1 MSKSKKKKY
10 PGSSNGNSKDSSV
23 LKYQNVNN
31 AKEQLEENRNKP
43 ETKTNMETN
52 YPNRN
57 HPKRNFRDYIYE
69 FIMIFVAITGSYFME
84 NMRERVVEHSKEKEY
99 IARLV
104 RDVKE
109 DTTNLKYLIRSN
121 REQMEGL
128 DSLAILIEKPVSSM
142 DTIDIK
148 KFIILL
154 ADNLNN
160 FEPFNTR
167 DITMSQLK
175 STGGLRLIKN
185 SNVLDKIVTYYTNIE
200 DYQRV
205 VDINY
210 KFVYESFTEEMK
222 FIDFNHV
229 FKTGK
234 MDIADVSKMKGLGN
248 RCFVFRIQIEAY
260 NEGLKVIY
268 KRGASLL
275 KYLKKE
281 YNLKDDVPQKT
292 KET

>member
-10 PGSSNGNSKDSSV
+10 PGSPNGNSKDSSV

-109 DTTNLKYLIRSN
+109 DTTNLKYLMRSN

-148 KFIILL
+148 KFIILI

-185 SNVLDKIVTYYTNIE
+185 SDVLDKIVTYYTNIE
-200 DYQRV
+200 NYQRV

-268 KRGASLL
+268 KRGTSLL